1 MIGLSRKV
9 YYYQPDMNRNK
20 VVFDALNDLANRY
33 PAYGFGLM
41 FDKLRQ
47 AGFGWNHKRVYRVYC
62 AMKLNLRRKYKRRL
76 PSRHPQPLVVPA
88 MLNHSWSMDFMSD
101 SLSYGRRFRTLN
113 IMDDFNREIL
123 AIEIDLSLPGQR
135 VVRVLERIATERGYP
150 TRIRMDNGPEF
161 ISKYLA
167 DWAEEHQVQL
177 DFIQPGRPMQNG
189 FIERFNRTYRT
200 EVLDMYLFD
209 SLEEVKQI
217 TEHWQEEYNQHRP
230 HQALHKLP
238 PVSYAQLAVKNIG
251 GTPI

>member
-1 MIGLSRKV
+1 M
-9 YYYQPDMNRNK
+9 DRNK
-20 VVFDALNDLANRY
+20 VVVEALNDLATRY

-62 AMKLNLRRKYKRRL
+62 EMKLNLRRKYKRRL
-76 PSRHPQPLVVPA
+76 PSRYPQPLSVPA
-88 MLNHSWSMDFMSD
+88 LLNHSWSMDFMSD
-101 SLSYGRRFRTLN
+101 ALSYGRRFRTLN

-135 VVRVLERIATERGYP
+135 VVRVLDRIATERGYP
-150 TRIRMDNGPEF
+150 ARIRMDNGPEF
-161 ISKYLA
+161 ISKHLA
-167 DWAEEHQVQL
+167 DWAESHQVQL

-238 PVSYAQLAVKNIG
+238 PVSYAKLVAKGVKR
-251 GTPI
+251 TPV